1 MFPEAT
7 KILIVDDSSFAR
19 TMLRNGLR
27 DIGFHQI
34 LEASTASEAQMTLL
48 SPEHESPPI
57 GLIISDIHMPGMTGL
72 ELLRWVRQQPAFKG
86 IALLLLTSS
95 PRHERDS
102 RGRTGGRQPLFA
114 EAFGRECPEGPH
126 AARLEE
132 TRRSV
137 LQSPRR
143 EVNRLKPNQ
152 I

>member
-95 PRHERDS
+95 QDMNEIHEAGQAGVS
-102 RGRTGGRQPLFA
+102 HFL
-114 EAFGRECPEGPH
+114 
-126 AARLEE
+126 
-132 TRRSV
+132 
-137 LQSPRR
+137 
-143 EVNRLKPNQ
+143 LKPLDVSALKDRMQ
-152 I
+152 HAWKKHGEAYFKARAAK